1 MGMQISL
8 VRNEPNLFYVFVL
21 VHHECGTTEWR
32 CLNGQCIPEN
42 QRCDVKHDCVDLSDE
57 LDCGK
62 IKTLKLVVAIKEH
75 IKERKLETRFY
86 LDFSYAVI

>member
-8 VRNEPNLFYVFVL
+8 VRNEPNLFYAFVL

-62 IKTLKLVVAIKEH
+62 IKTLKRVVAIKETQK
-75 IKERKLETRFY
+75 KENWKLGF
-86 LDFSYAVI
+86 I